1 MKRIKDLH
9 RKRRG
14 FTLIELIV
22 VIAIIGIL
30 AAITVPAVS
39 GTVGS
44 ARGSQRD
51 GDLKAVLDA
60 NDRFELDAGSDA
72 TTAIPAETISAT
84 DGVIVM
90 LIDTETSDPAS
101 FSTISAEFTTVTCGN
116 GSTDGITDAL
126 ANCFGDVDFALLV
139 PFLSSEPN
147 HSDDFIGVTSNGSNV
162 ADLTV
167 RDVNR
172 AGDILLL
179 YTDFTFTVEDEFL
192 AAWSFNGT
200 VLLLIDES
208 DY

>member
-1 MKRIKDLH
+1 MKQIKNLF
-9 RKRRG
+9 RERRG

-39 GTVGS
+39 GTVGG
-44 ARGSQRD
+44 ARGSQRE
-51 GDLKAVLDA
+51 GDLRAVLDA
-60 NDRFELDAGSDA
+60 NDRFESDAGSDA

-90 LIDTETSDPAS
+90 LIDTVADNPAS
-101 FSTISAEFTTVTCGN
+101 FSTISAEFTVVTCGN
-116 GSTDGITDAL
+116 GSESITLAL
-126 ANCFGDVDFALLV
+126 ADCFGSVDFSLLV
-139 PFLSSEPN
+139 PDSLSSEPN
-147 HSDDFIGVTSNGSNV
+147 HSDDFIGVTSNDSIV

-172 AGDILLL
+172 PGDTLLL
-179 YTDFTFTVEDEFL
+179 YTDTNITTGNGL
-192 AAWSFNGT
+192 AAWSFNDV